1 MGEMG
6 LRALQSPCAN
16 KAGIDQAPL
25 DTSDVHVSFGPFF
38 SLVILHKDQLINH
51 LLRLWS
57 E

>member
-1 MGEMG
+1 MKMG
-6 LRALQSPCAN
+6 LRAFQSPYVN
-16 KAGIDQAPL
+16 KAGIDR
-25 DTSDVHVSFGPFF
+25 DVYVSFDPFF